1 MKSIS
6 ILTLLLASAL
16 FSFAQDKTVSLNE
29 PNYNKKKVFTDLPD
43 KAQMRMA
50 DVERLLTLPV
60 GAPVNT
66 IISKN
71 FHITG
76 KVVSVSDPADQS
88 VKSVVVKL
96 SNRDGAVFTFTR
108 TKKSDGSYAFL
119 GRMVS
124 RNSGDA
130 LELVKENGQYVL
142 LKKSAQE
149 LYVE

>member
-16 FSFAQDKTVSLNE
+16 FSFAQDKTVPLNE

-66 IISKN
+66 IIIKG
-71 FHITG
+71 HLQA
-76 KVVSVSDPADQS
+76 VVI
-88 VKSVVVKL
+88 
-96 SNRDGAVFTFTR
+96 
-108 TKKSDGSYAFL
+108 
-119 GRMVS
+119 
-124 RNSGDA
+124 
-130 LELVKENGQYVL
+130 
-142 LKKSAQE
+142 SAGFFRSIAEAARCRLRSIQAGE
-149 LYVE
+149 